1 MRRVFRSRKPGN
13 SKQVF
18 SECRIMNY
26 LQTSFARVAQ
36 GNIGPRYF
44 LDGPLYAR
52 SVLPRLQVNIPQY
65 GSHARLVRT

>member
-44 LDGPLYAR
+44 LDGPLFAR
-52 SVLPRLQVNIPQY
+52 SYCLDFKSIFL
-65 GSHARLVRT
+65 STALTLV

>member
-44 LDGPLYAR
+44 LDGPL
-52 SVLPRLQVNIPQY
+52 
-65 GSHARLVRT
+65 